1 MSGKDWEKKLLEE
14 ETELKL
20 KRRIFNGFKDMMGVV
35 DSISIPVVKS
45 SYNAS
50 ISMSAYDL
58 AGVYDIVGKI
68 KTLPLYYLN
77 DRKEFVISTVEDA
90 LEYCEIADGFIYQV
104 SFVSGSVSE
113 KAILFSMI
121 DGLLCKISIK
131 ANKNSFVVRR
141 SISRKDAVQ
150 RVEFDVKPIEKN
162 EFSDRISFRYYES
175 SINYAFFN
183 IDIESEKVVPSDK
196 TVKLAII

>member
-162 EFSDRISFRYYES
+162 EFSDRISFRYCES